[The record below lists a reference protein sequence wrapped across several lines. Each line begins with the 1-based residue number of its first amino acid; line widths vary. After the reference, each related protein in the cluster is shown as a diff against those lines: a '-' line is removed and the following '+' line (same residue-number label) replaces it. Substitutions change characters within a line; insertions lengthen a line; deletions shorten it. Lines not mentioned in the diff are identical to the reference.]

1 MDFTPMTAEQY
12 RSLDIE
18 ALDARRTEVEEAING
33 DVDLEAVRS
42 EVSLLEAEYE
52 RRNAAAHVRS
62 MHVHAIKSG
71 AAPVVESSK
80 PEEREADMFDTAEY
94 RKAFMGFIQHGTPVP
109 EQYRDSDAITIAGGS
124 PSGDT
129 GAVIPTT
136 LVREIQRK
144 MEVYGEIWP
153 RVRKMNL
160 KGAVE
165 YPVLDLKP
173 TATWITAN
181 TGTSESYDQK
191 IQANSKISFSYY
203 GLECKVAQTL
213 LASVVT
219 IEEFQRLFVELVS
232 EAMVK
237 ALEQA
242 IFNGSGSGEPTGI
255 TVDSKVPA
263 ANKID
268 MTATNIDNWHD
279 WQQMV
284 KAKMKKAYRNGVF
297 VMAQGTWD
305 GHVAALVDD
314 NGQPIA
320 RVTDGINGEEVYR
333 FMGKE
338 VITVEDDLV
347 ADFDSASDGDVF
359 AIFVDFSNYV
369 VNTNMQMQTARWI
382 DYDKNVIKN
391 KAIMICD
398 GKLLDANGVLLI
410 SKDA

>member
-52 RRNAAAHVRS
+52 RRNAAAQVRS

-80 PEEREADMFDTAEY
+80 PEEREADIYDSAEY
-94 RKAFMGFIQHGTPVP
+94 RKAFMGFVQNGTPVAA
-109 EQYRDSDAITIAGGS
+109 EFRGDALTTAASDAT
-124 PSGDT
+124 
-129 GAVIPTT
+129 AVIPTT

-144 MEVYGEIWP
+144 MDTYGDIWP

-173 TATWITAN
+173 SATWITAD
-181 TGTSESYDQK
+181 TGTSESDDQK

-237 ALEQA
+237 ALEMA
-242 IFNGSGSGEPTGI
+242 IINGSGSGEPTGI
-255 TVDSKVPA
+255 TEDENVPE
-263 ANKID
+263 ANVID

-284 KAKMKKAYRNGVF
+284 KAKMKKAYRNGVL

-338 VITVEDDLV
+338 VLTVEDELI
-347 ADFDSASDGDVF
+347 ADFDTASDGDVVC
-359 AIFVDFSNYV
+359 IFVNFSDYV

-398 GKLLDANGVLLI
+398 GKLLDANGVLI
-410 SKDA
+410 IKKDA

>member
-1 MDFTPMTAEQY
+1 MAFTPMTAEQY
-12 RSLDIE
+12 RSLE
-18 ALDARRTEVEEAING
+18 SEQLDARRNEVADAISG
-33 DVDLEAVRS
+33 GEDLEVLRS
-42 EVSLLEAEYE
+42 EVSLIEAEYE
-52 RRNAAAHVRS
+52 RRNAAAQLRS
-62 MHVHAIKSG
+62 MHVEAIKAG
-71 AAPVVESSK
+71 AAPVIDSSK

-94 RKAFMGFIQHGTPVP
+94 RAMFMDFVQHGTPVA
-109 EQYRDSDAITIAGGS
+109 EQYRDDAMTTVGT
-124 PSGDT
+124 DT
-129 GAVIPTT
+129 NAVIPTT

-144 MEVYGEIWP
+144 MDTYGDIWP

-181 TGTSESYDQK
+181 TGTSESDDQK
-191 IQANSKISFSYY
+191 IQANTKISFSYY

-232 EAMVK
+232 EAMIK
-237 ALEQA
+237 ALETA
-242 IFNGSGSGEPTGI
+242 IIKGTGSGQPTGI
-255 TVDSKVPA
+255 TVDAKVPA
-263 ANKID
+263 ANKIE
-268 MTATNIDNWHD
+268 MTAAQFDNWHD

-314 NGQPIA
+314 NGQPVA
-320 RVTDGINGEEVYR
+320 RVTDGIGGEEAYR
-333 FMGKE
+333 FSGKE
-338 VITVEDDLV
+338 VVTVEDELI
-347 ADFDSASDGDVF
+347 ADFDAASAGDVV
-359 AIFVDFSNYV
+359 AIFVDFNDYV

-382 DYDKNVIKN
+382 DYDNNAIKN

-398 GKLLDANGVLLI
+398 GKLLDANGVLI
-410 SKDA
+410 ITKKAGA